1 MGLDWDAAHE
11 VIPANGDQLS
21 EADDRLR
28 ETKDQVRKRMQGEH
42 RFGNGFGIG
51 TDDNGLHLDGSA
63 RCFYQASA
71 PTALT
76 DSAGDYNAS
85 TDNDLAI
92 TDLND
97 SASGSGGAIADDVG
111 HGRCW
116 VDSDDNKMY
125 IYRGVAGNNN
135 GGWVPVAGV
144 GEGQYSLVY
153 NGDFNATGGDGLVA
167 STTVPAGWA
176 DAAGETPTYSYTDPS
191 TDIVWGDG
199 LMLSVTNAGAANEG
213 VQYEMDSMAASSTY
227 LVVVRAQ
234 DDGTA
239 VCTLTV
245 TGNGGTAFAAVTGE
259 VAVTAGGNAWTTLM
273 GTFTTAAAFDDDVL
287 LVLDTTG
294 ADTLVCNYSHVAVY
308 KIDGDEVSQG
318 GTSVYFA
325 ETTNEN
331 AALGGAFAD
340 VTAGF
345 EIAVTPPRQGCIIEV
360 HSSISIT
367 IPQNKTVACSIDE
380 DDGAAQ
386 NVGIDEI
393 GTPAT
398 GGAST
403 QTFNSFWMLANPAPG
418 TPITYTPQCVGDN
431 TSTYHCR
438 DGLGHLSDCAIWA
451 KMTCGAN

>member
-1 MGLDWDAAHE
+1 
-11 VIPANGDQLS
+11 
-21 EADDRLR
+21 
-28 ETKDQVRKRMQGEH
+28 MQGEH

-318 GTSVYFA
+318 GTQFVTD
-325 ETTNEN
+325 TT
-331 AALGGAFAD
+331 AASGAVNVAMQDVGGIE
-340 VTAGF
+340 V
-345 EIAVTPPRQGCIIEV
+345 AVTPPRAGCIIEF
-360 HSSISIT
+360 HSF
-367 IPQNKTVACSIDE
+367 VALDHNPGGVGGSRASCQIEE
-380 DDGAAQ
+380 DTGAAQ
-386 NVGIDEI
+386 TVFGLNFSEAGLDD
-393 GTPAT
+393 
-398 GGAST
+398 
-403 QTFNSFWMLANPAPG
+403 QTMVVSMGMRSNPAPG
-418 TPITYTPQCVGDN
+418 TTYTYTPQCQAN
-431 TSTYHCR
+431 TGNTEFFC
-438 DGLGHLSDCAIWA
+438 GGGESDCNIWV
-451 KMTCGAN
+451 KLTCGAN